1 MTASAS
7 LVVETRAAI
16 ARGRG
21 SPEAE
26 EPVMDEPACKSAA
39 ARLAR
44 RQVLRLGVG
53 AVAFSIVSPTAG
65 AQSFPLKPIK
75 VIIPNLPGSG
85 VDVTARALTQH
96 LSAHLGQPLVIENRP
111 GAGTTLGTKAVA
123 TADAAGYTLFIGSI
137 PTLAISAALY
147 ANAGYDPITSFAP
160 VASLSGSPFFLVI
173 HPRVP
178 AQTLL
183 EFIAYA
189 KANPGKVT
197 FGFGLGTHPHVIGE
211 HFKITTG
218 TDIVSIPYRASAQS
232 LTDLLS
238 GRVQMNVGP
247 ASTLLPLI
255 QEGKVQAL
263 AYTGRM
269 RSRDLPNIPTMAER
283 GFPQLTSY
291 FWQGV
296 LAPAGTPGT
305 VIDRLRVAVNK
316 TLDTPEVQH
325 AFEELGLEPQ
335 VNSLN
340 ELVQKIA
347 EEAQRSPPIVRAA
360 ELKPE

>member
-1 MTASAS
+1 
-7 LVVETRAAI
+7 
-16 ARGRG
+16 
-21 SPEAE
+21 
-26 EPVMDEPACKSAA
+26 MDEPPVCKAAA

-44 RQVLRLGVG
+44 RQVMRLGVG
-53 AVAFSIVSPTAG
+53 AVAFSIISPTAG
-65 AQSFPLKPIK
+65 AQTFPLKPIK

-85 VDVTARALTQH
+85 VDVTARTVTQH
-96 LSAHLGQPLVIENRP
+96 LSAHLGQPLVIDNRP

-123 TADAAGYTLFIGSI
+123 AADADGYTLFIGSI

-173 HPRVP
+173 HPSLPVK
-178 AQTLL
+178 TLA
-183 EFIAYA
+183 EFIDYA

-218 TDIVSIPYRASAQS
+218 TEIISIPYRASAQS
-232 LTDLLS
+232 LSDLLS
-238 GRVQMNVGP
+238 GRIQMNVGP
-247 ASTLLPLI
+247 GSTLLP
-255 QEGKVQAL
+255 QVQQGKVRAL
-263 AYTGRM
+263 AYTGRT
-269 RSRDLPNIPTMAER
+269 RSRNLPDVPTMAEC

-296 LAPAGTPGT
+296 LAPAGTPSA

-316 TLDTPEVQH
+316 TLEAADVQ
-325 AFEELGLEPQ
+325 AALEKLGLESQ
-335 VNSLN
+335 ASSLE
-340 ELVQKIA
+340 ELVERIA
-347 EEAQRSPPIVRAA
+347 EEARRWPPIVKTAG
-360 ELKPE
+360 LKPE